1 MRTGAPAC
9 LTARATRPRPVRLT
23 PGRQKAYNSADMGTR
38 EFDSIIDAAL
48 REDMP
53 HGDITSESII
63 PPNAR
68 SEGVF
73 LAKEDGVLAG
83 LDVVHRVFER
93 IDPSV
98 IFIERFRDGA
108 AFRASDA
115 LARVK
120 GPTAALLKGER
131 TALNFLQ
138 RLCGVATLTRRYVEA
153 ISGTRTQVLDTRK
166 TTPGLRALE
175 KYAVKAGGGTNHRLS
190 LSDMVLIKDNHLRQ
204 VGSVTE
210 AVKRARAKVRPG
222 VRVEVEAGDLLQVR
236 EALAAGADMIMLDNM
251 TLEMIRQA
259 VSLAAS
265 RVPLEASGN
274 MTLDRVRAVAETG
287 VDFISVG
294 ALTHSAP
301 AIDISLEF
309 KG

>member
-1 MRTGAPAC
+1 
-9 LTARATRPRPVRLT
+9 
-23 PGRQKAYNSADMGTR
+23 MGTP
-38 EFDSIIDAAL
+38 EFDRAVDAAIDAAL

-53 HGDITSESII
+53 EGDVTSDSII
-63 PPNAR
+63 PAGAR
-68 SEGVF
+68 SEAYF

-83 LDVVHRVFER
+83 LAVAARVFER
-93 IDPSV
+93 LDPAV

-108 AFRASDA
+108 SFGKSDK

-138 RLCGVATLTRRYVEA
+138 HLCGVATVTRRFVEA
-153 ISGTRTQVLDTRK
+153 VAGTKTRILDTRK
-166 TTPGLRALE
+166 TVPGLRLLD
-175 KYAVKAGGGTNHRLS
+175 KYAVRAGGGTNHRVS
-190 LSDMVLIKDNHLRQ
+190 LSDMVLIKDNHLRH
-204 VGSVTE
+204 VGSVAE
-210 AVKRARAKVRPG
+210 AVRRARGRVRPG

-251 TLEMIRQA
+251 PLETMRQA
-259 VSLAAS
+259 VGLAGG

-274 MTLDRVRAVAETG
+274 MTLDRVRSVAETG

-294 ALTHSAP
+294 ALTHSAR
-301 AIDISLEF
+301 AVDISLDF
-309 KG
+309 VH